1 MSEGTDGPRLSDDEL
16 ARLLSSLDV
25 QPPTVTADSIIRAAQ
40 SGRTRPAFSG
50 RRAAAVVG
58 FLVVA
63 AAAAAALPASP
74 VHRWLAALAWGGG
87 VNVTARTGRKAVDSA
102 RVAQAVSFI
111 SEPGSTLEI
120 AFSSGSVGSSVD
132 VQVVDADQVL
142 LSSAT
147 AGATYRVSS
156 NRVAVDQ
163 SGQARFQLEIPR
175 LLGELRVRLGSD
187 VVFDRSAPV
196 ASGGDAFTIQL
207 SRPNASH

>member
-1 MSEGTDGPRLSDDEL
+1 MSEGTDGPRVSDDKLE
-16 ARLLSSLDV
+16 RLLSSLDV
-25 QPPTVTADSIIRAAQ
+25 QPSTVTADSIIRAAQ
-40 SGRTRPAFSG
+40 SEQKRAAFSG

-74 VHRWLAALAWGGG
+74 VHRWLSGFAWSGG
-87 VNVTARTGRKAVDSA
+87 VKVSARMGRKALDSA

-163 SGQARFQLEIPR
+163 SGPARFQLEIPR

-196 ASGGDAFTIQL
+196 ASHGDAFTIQL